1 MTRPAM
7 RLAPGEADA
16 PALVLSEPLGFWG
29 GVNAEAGLIIDRR
42 HPEHGARIAGCVLV
56 MPAGRGSS
64 SSSSVLAE
72 SIRRGSGPAA
82 IVLAT
87 PDPILAVGALVA
99 DALYGQR
106 CPIVVCEIE
115 GLATGE
121 RLRIIASGDGPASI
135 EWRSP

>member
-7 RLAPGEADA
+7 RFAAGEADA

-29 GVNAEAGLIIDRR
+29 GVDAGTGRIVDTR
-42 HPEHGARIAGCVLV
+42 HPECGEQISGRALV

-72 SIRRGSGPAA
+72 SIRRGRGPAA

-87 PDPILAVGALVA
+87 PDPILVVGSLVA
-99 DALYGQR
+99 EALYGMR
-106 CPIVVCEIE
+106 CPIVVCDID
-115 GLATGE
+115 GITTGH
-121 RLRIIASGDGPASI
+121 RLRITAPADGAASV
-135 EWRSP
+135 EWP

>member
-29 GVNAEAGLIIDRR
+29 GVDVATGRIIDRR
-42 HPEHGARIAGCVLV
+42 HPDYGAQVSGRALV
-56 MPAGRGSS
+56 MPGGRGSS

-72 SIRRGSGPAA
+72 AIRRGTGPAA

-99 DALYGQR
+99 ESLYGSR
-106 CPIVVCEIE
+106 CPIVVCEID
-115 GLATGE
+115 GIVTGD
-121 RLRIIASGDGPASI
+121 RVRIVVPENGAPSI
-135 EWRSP
+135 EWRTP